1 MYTIDEIDGFLKQ
14 QRRRG
19 RNGTTGE
26 TTNEYTIEI
35 DGMKLKLNKTKE

>member
-1 MYTIDEIDGFLKQ
+1 MYTIDEIDGSFKQ